1 MALIDTY
8 RKNIARKGRQLA
20 ELQGEK
26 AKKSKKISDLE
37 KKINDDKQR
46 IAKTKSASTI
56 KTKQKQNKKAL
67 HKKIKSYPL
76 VIMSCQK

>member
-26 AKKSKKISDLE
+26 AKESKKY
-37 KKINDDKQR
+37 R
-46 IAKTKSASTI
+46 IWKRK
-56 KTKQKQNKKAL
+56 
-67 HKKIKSYPL
+67 
-76 VIMSCQK
+76 